1 MARFLERLW
10 RDGRPHRRT
19 DLQFAVRLNYNVY
32 RKYLDWMVAKG
43 FVTVTP
49 SEDGDRVAITPK
61 GLETYHRLVV
71 WIKETM
77 GDEHL

>member
-1 MARFLERLW
+1 M
-10 RDGRPHRRT
+10 
-19 DLQFAVRLNYNVY
+19 Y